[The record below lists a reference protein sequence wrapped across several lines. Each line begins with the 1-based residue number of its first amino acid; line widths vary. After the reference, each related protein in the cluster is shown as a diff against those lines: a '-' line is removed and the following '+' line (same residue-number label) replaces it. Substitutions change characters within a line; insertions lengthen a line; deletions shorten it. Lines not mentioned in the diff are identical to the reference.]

1 MKKIWKIKINCL
13 SLYPNQTNKVMP
25 KVQKFRI
32 LSPDGFD
39 IRMDKHTFTK
49 KQVPQELENFV
60 KRYER
65 QGYYSSN
72 RGRIDLED
80 IADYCSVVPC

>member
-1 MKKIWKIKINCL
+1 MA
-13 SLYPNQTNKVMP
+13 

-39 IRMDKHTFTK
+39 IRMDKFSYTE
-49 KQVPQELENFV
+49 KQVQGELEKFT
-60 KRYER
+60 KRYEM

-72 RGRIDLED
+72 RGRISLED
-80 IADYCSVVPC
+80 IADHCSVVLID

>member
-1 MKKIWKIKINCL
+1 
-13 SLYPNQTNKVMP
+13 LYPNQTNKVMP

-39 IRMDKHTFTK
+39 IRMDKANYTE
-49 KQVPQELENFV
+49 KQVPQALEDFA

-65 QGYYSSN
+65 QGYYSSTQY
-72 RGRIDLED
+72 GRIPLED
-80 IADYCSVVPC
+80 IADYCSVVPID

>member
-1 MKKIWKIKINCL
+1 MA
-13 SLYPNQTNKVMP
+13 

-39 IRMDKHTFTK
+39 IRMDKFTYTE
-49 KQVPQELENFV
+49 KQVEDELNKFV
-60 KRYER
+60 KRYEI

-72 RGRIDLED
+72 RGRIALED
-80 IADYCSVVPC
+80 LAECCHVIPS

>member
-1 MKKIWKIKINCL
+1 M
-13 SLYPNQTNKVMP
+13 YPNQINKVMS

-39 IRMDKHTFTK
+39 IRMDKANYTE
-49 KQVPQELENFV
+49 KQVPKELEDFA

-72 RGRIDLED
+72 RGRIPLED

>member
-1 MKKIWKIKINCL
+1 
-13 SLYPNQTNKVMP
+13 MP
-25 KVQKFRI
+25 KLQKFRI

-39 IRMDKHTFTK
+39 IRMDKANYTE
-49 KQVPQELENFV
+49 KQVPKELEDFT

-72 RGRIDLED
+72 RGRIPLED

>member
-1 MKKIWKIKINCL
+1 
-13 SLYPNQTNKVMP
+13 MP

-32 LSPDGFD
+32 LSPDDID
-39 IRMDKHTFTK
+39 IRMDKFEYTK
-49 KQVPQELENFV
+49 KQVPQELEDFA

-72 RGRIDLED
+72 RGRIPLEE
-80 IADYCSVVPC
+80 IAEHCSVVLID

>member
-1 MKKIWKIKINCL
+1 
-13 SLYPNQTNKVMP
+13 LYHNQTNKIMP

-39 IRMDKHTFTK
+39 IRMDKANYTE
-49 KQVPQELENFV
+49 KQVPQELENFA

-72 RGRIDLED
+72 RGRIPLED

>member
-1 MKKIWKIKINCL
+1 
-13 SLYPNQTNKVMP
+13 MP

-39 IRMDKHTFTK
+39 IRMDKANYTE
-49 KQVPQELENFV
+49 KQVPKELEDFT

-72 RGRIDLED
+72 RGRIPLED

>member
-1 MKKIWKIKINCL
+1 MAKAK
-13 SLYPNQTNKVMP
+13 
-25 KVQKFRI
+25 KFRI

-39 IRMDKHTFTK
+39 IRHDKFEYK
-49 KQVPQELENFV
+49 ESEVKAELEAFT

-72 RGRIDLED
+72 NGRIALED
-80 IADYCSVVPC
+80 IADCCEVVPC

>member
-1 MKKIWKIKINCL
+1 
-13 SLYPNQTNKVMP
+13 MP

-39 IRMDKHTFTK
+39 IRMDKHTYTE

-65 QGYYSSN
+65 QGYYSSVKY
-72 RGRIDLED
+72 GRIHLLD